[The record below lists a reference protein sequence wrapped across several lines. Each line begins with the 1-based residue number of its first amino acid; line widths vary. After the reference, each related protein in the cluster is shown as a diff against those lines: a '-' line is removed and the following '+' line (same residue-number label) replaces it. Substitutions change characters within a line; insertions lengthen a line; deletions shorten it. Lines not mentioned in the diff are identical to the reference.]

1 MTIAKQGVLGLAFV
15 LSVAAAYAGPVA
27 ISDPVITITAS
38 SSLGSASFTANF
50 ADGMFFP
57 DPGIFIWN
65 GGGQQLIDPNNQNV
79 IGTIDSAGTTV
90 LLDPVLGITF
100 AVTAGAA
107 NTVFTIT
114 SALVSFPGITNAE
127 VRATSNFGVND
138 VSGTLPGASLS
149 GQLGGFAYRTAY
161 NGYVPGGTTFDT
173 QIPGVIAVP
182 PNNSANTGDDSGL
195 AIVPGTISNMSSQ
208 VSFALTERDRASGTV
223 NFSVKPEPTTLA
235 LLALGA
241 LVSARRR

>member
-1 MTIAKQGVLGLAFV
+1 M
-15 LSVAAAYAGPVA
+15 
-27 ISDPVITITAS
+27 ITITAS
-38 SSLGSASFTANF
+38 GFKAARLSRRIS
-50 ADGMFFP
+50 ADGCSSRSSDFHLERRRP
-57 DPGIFIWN
+57 AA
-65 GGGQQLIDPNNQNV
+65 IDPNNQNV

-107 NTVFTIT
+107 NTTFTVT

-138 VSGTLPGASLS
+138 VSGTPAGAALA

-208 VSFALTERDRASGTV
+208 VSFELTERDRANGTV

-241 LVSARRR
+241 LVSARRRQSAASPMR